1 MREEERII
9 VALDVPSKQAMRSLL
24 KKLNQ
29 PGCFVKVGMELF
41 YQNGADII
49 RELSEEG
56 YRTFLDLKLH
66 DIPNTV
72 RQAMKGLAKVG
83 ADMVNVHAAGG
94 SAMMRA
100 AIEGLEEGANGK
112 RPICLAVTQL
122 TSTDQAMLTDELLI
136 DRPIADV
143 IASYGKMAFRAGMDG
158 VVCSAWEAR
167 AMKEATGSSFLAVT
181 PGIRLAE
188 DGADD
193 QKRVATPRKARSL
206 GSDYLVVG
214 RSITQAQDPKEAFER
229 VLADWRLIYEK

>member
-9 VALDVPSKQAMRSLL
+9 VALDVPSKKAMRSLL

-136 DRPIADV
+136 DRQIADV
-143 IASYGKMAFRAGMDG
+143 IASYGKMAFHAGMDG

-193 QKRVATPRKARSL
+193 QKRVATPRKARAL